1 MTEIASRAYAHEEQ
15 TRIAWVVKIY
25 DPHRRFG
32 LYPAFQRYHLVEM
45 ALVGSLGRLEL
56 SLGPLCRLA
65 S

>member
-1 MTEIASRAYAHEEQ
+1 MTEVASGAYAHKEQ
-15 TRIAWVVKIY
+15 TRVAWVAKIY
-25 DPHRRFG
+25 YPHRRSG